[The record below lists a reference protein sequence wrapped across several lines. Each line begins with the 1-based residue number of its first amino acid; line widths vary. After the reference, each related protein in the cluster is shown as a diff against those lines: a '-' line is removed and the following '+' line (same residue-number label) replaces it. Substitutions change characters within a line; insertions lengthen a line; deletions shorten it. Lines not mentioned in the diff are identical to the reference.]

1 MFLPAEKVSTS
12 VLANIFANVFAS
24 RKVSI
29 SVLANIFANVFSS
42 GKCFYQC
49 TWSAFLFMFLQV
61 EEVWTSVIPRWFTR
75 SCYYTDI
82 ESFPYPTKT
91 A

>member
-42 GKCFYQC
+42 GKCFYLC
-49 TWSAFLFMFLQV
+49 TYLVCIFVHVFADGGGLDL
-61 EEVWTSVIPRWFTR
+61 
-75 SCYYTDI
+75 CY
-82 ESFPYPTKT
+82 PQMVYPELLLYRY
-91 A
+91 